1 MTAQLEKKKSSRWSV
16 FKKRRKKKQEQQN
29 DAGNEKQCVTPPRS
43 DATTAVS
50 EDNSLLGKIVTKKR
64 SKRNSNVEEAPTYYE
79 DSVYAPP
86 VIDFKPFAMND
97 PPPTAEAPKTVLAPV
112 DTTPKQQPVGAKTVT
127 GPVRVTRTPSP
138 CQTKFRSSESDAE
151 ISTLVVDTEKPSEQ
165 TKNSPSSVMHLRE
178 ASASPTAFF
187 TRPRESTV
195 SPTDYMS
202 EFDPFGF
209 PSTSLDE
216 ITPNQDESWNSFAHP
231 FPNVNEPRKAA
242 KPTPTPIKLSGTSA
256 RQAHPKKD
264 EAVLAIT
271 KASTTK
277 RLTTKE
283 DMSVATKPSNDKDIT
298 HTCSP
303 KVIDVKNIAAS
314 PAIKDIKASTA
325 APAIKEVKAS
335 TNVTYDDQSKA
346 MAFDKAAEDEDD
358 PSFSHLN
365 ESTLTESSMD
375 ISHNSD
381 DSNLSQRTLFLRRR
395 ARERL
400 IEEAKLKNAKESTK
414 DKKAASP
421 KALPGTSRRRKLQKF
436 LELRDSHQK
445 FLKSV
450 ENDATENKAESV
462 HLRNC
467 EAESVNKGLEPR
479 ASSTNNIQRKMQQLK
494 EKRVSQKSLE
504 SRSSKPKNQTEN
516 SESKAT
522 ATTTAFLED
531 PTMVPTTRPKPNDQT
546 ETAESKATATTTA
559 FAEDPTIAP
568 TTRPKPKDQTE
579 TAGSKATAA
588 TTAFVEDPTMP
599 PTTRPTPKD
608 QTETAES
615 KTTATTTAFLEDPT
629 MAPTTRPKQVSSI
642 NLKKKTYST
651 AVAHK
656 SINRSREEIIEQ
668 QSDHPQK
675 WSAGEEL
682 GSEAVAMQ
690 RILPKDLD
698 TIEEIPQPSDLIRK
712 SSSFVIERCATS
724 EGRRRSNSFDHTV
737 SQTLHS
743 KVQDLPASST
753 GTDLYMKRHR
763 PQLVDRYD
771 SIEDD
776 ERSRFS
782 SISFLSGAKRES
794 ATYHQAQDTALPS
807 ETESLP
813 QELTQVVTVDDQDG
827 EIEMMLPGGPKDALC
842 KFEAYYSDGS
852 DVNETTASCT
862 VTSDDLHGE
871 DDLHGDESWADTC
884 SQADTN
890 TLDSDDGS
898 RSDCDESRSLVTTES
913 RSFISETYTVED
925 SKITVTTD
933 GDSYMSR
940 SRGPTSNISDEYTL
954 DDSKMTFRTDD
965 SRSYESRSLLNES
978 YLSRESE
985 TYISDDDSFDSDEGE
1000 PVDNYLWEDITAKIF
1015 MVKPWHGETEL
1026 DD

>member
-1 MTAQLEKKKSSRWSV
+1 
-16 FKKRRKKKQEQQN
+16 
-29 DAGNEKQCVTPPRS
+29 
-43 DATTAVS
+43 VS

-64 SKRNSNVEEAPTYYE
+64 SKRNSNVEEAPTYYK

-86 VIDFKPFAMND
+86 VIDFKPFAVND

-138 CQTKFRSSESDAE
+138 RQTKFRSSESDAE
-151 ISTLVVDTEKPSEQ
+151 ISTLVVDTEKPSEK
-165 TKNSPSSVMHLRE
+165 TKHSPSNVMDLRQ
-178 ASASPTAFF
+178 APASPTAFC
-187 TRPRESTV
+187 THPRDSTV

-209 PSTSLDE
+209 PSTSPDE

-242 KPTPTPIKLSGTSA
+242 KPTPSPIKPSGTPA

-277 RLTTKE
+277 RLTTME
-283 DMSVATKPSNDKDIT
+283 DMSLATKPSNDKDIT

-303 KVIDVKNIAAS
+303 KVIDAKNIAAS
-314 PAIKDIKASTA
+314 PAIKDVKASTA

-335 TNVTYDDQSKA
+335 TNGTSDEQSKA
-346 MAFDKAAEDEDD
+346 IAFDKAAWDEDD
-358 PSFSHLN
+358 PSFSYLN

-400 IEEAKLKNAKESTK
+400 IEEAKLKNVKASTK
-414 DKKAASP
+414 DKKTASP

-450 ENDATENKAESV
+450 EKDATENKAESV
-462 HLRNC
+462 HLRNG

-494 EKRVSQKSLE
+494 EKRVSQKSHE
-504 SRSSKPKNQTEN
+504 SRSSNPKNKTEN
-516 SESKAT
+516 FESKAT
-522 ATTTAFLED
+522 ATTTTTTTAFLED
-531 PTMVPTTRPKPNDQT
+531 PTMVPTTRSKPKDQT

-559 FAEDPTIAP
+559 FAEDPTMAP
-568 TTRPKPKDQTE
+568 TTRPKPKHQTE

-615 KTTATTTAFLEDPT
+615 KATATTTAFVEDPM

-656 SINRSREEIIEQ
+656 SINRSREEKIEQ
-668 QSDHPQK
+668 ESDLPQK
-675 WSAGEEL
+675 SSAGEEL

-737 SQTLHS
+737 SPTLHS

-763 PQLVDRYD
+763 PQHLDRYD

-782 SISFLSGAKRES
+782 SISFWSGAKRES
-794 ATYHQAQDTALPS
+794 ATYHQAQDPALPC
-807 ETESLP
+807 ETDSLP

-827 EIEMMLPGGPKDALC
+827 EIEMILPGGPKDALC

-862 VTSDDLHGE
+862 VTS

-913 RSFISETYTVED
+913 RSFISETYTLED

-933 GDSYMSR
+933 GESYMWR

-954 DDSKMTFRTDD
+954 DDSKMTFRNDD

-978 YLSRESE
+978 YISRESE